1 MNKTMTIIELLN
13 KIANG
18 EGVPKIIRYKNY
30 VFEYYERLDDVY
42 NYKVIGSDAKYLN
55 DVFFIDNILN
65 DEIEIIEIEDNDK
78 LEKINVKTG
87 DNCKRFIEYDDE
99 TGHHKYTIRLLD
111 EYFAKNINKIINH
124 INKIEEKLDER

>member
-1 MNKTMTIIELLN
+1 MIMK
-13 KIANG
+13 KINSENLWEFVNNLATNQKVKFKVFYDDDYITEIFWNG
-18 EGVPKIIRYKNY
+18 NYFEWEEGT
-30 VFEYYERLDDVY
+30 FTSE
-42 NYKVIGSDAKYLN
+42 A
-55 DVFFIDNILN
+55 FFNSFYDFVV
-65 DEIEIIEIEDNDK
+65 IEDDDK

-111 EYFAKNINKIINH
+111 EYFSKNINKIIDH

>member
-1 MNKTMTIIELLN
+1 MNKTITIYELLGLVKDGKAPE
-13 KIANG
+13 KINYLG
-18 EGVPKIIRYKNY
+18 IEYKFMY
-30 VFEYYERLDDVY
+30 QD
-42 NYKVIGSDAKYLN
+42 YKDESRDLYLFSEEIK
-55 DVFFIDNILN
+55 DITDILN
-65 DEIEIIEIEDNDK
+65 DTVEIIEDNDK

-111 EYFAKNINKIINH
+111 EYFAKNINKIRDH